1 MTRIM
6 EIAEKYNLKV
16 IEDNAQG
23 IGCTWKGKMSCS
35 FGDVGIL
42 SFFPSKMLS

>member
-1 MTRIM
+1 M

-23 IGCTWKGKMSCS
+23 IGCTWDGKMSCS
-35 FGDVGIL
+35 FVMWELYL
-42 SFFPSKMLS
+42 SFQ